1 MNTEKRG
8 WNGPVTGYM
17 GECQGWDGEKNHC
30 RGIKKW
36 GKVKV
41 VAKGEKI
48 QKYFQV
54 MTRSRLRMFQGLAE
68 VEK

>member
-1 MNTEKRG
+1 
-8 WNGPVTGYM
+8 M
-17 GECQGWDGEKNHC
+17 GECQGWDREKNHC